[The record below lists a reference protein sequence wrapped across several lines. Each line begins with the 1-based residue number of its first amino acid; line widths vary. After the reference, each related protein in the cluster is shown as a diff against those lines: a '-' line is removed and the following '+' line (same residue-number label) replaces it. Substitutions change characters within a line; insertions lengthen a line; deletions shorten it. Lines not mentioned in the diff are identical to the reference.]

1 MRRVHAGA
9 AERLDAE
16 LAHLDLA
23 AGRPL
28 HDARVV
34 RGGARAG
41 AQAAARGLE
50 EASRS
55 HDTAA

>member
-1 MRRVHAGA
+1 VRRVHAGA

-23 AGRPL
+23 ARRPF

-34 RGGARAG
+34 GGRARAD
-41 AQAAARGLE
+41 AQAAARGL
-50 EASRS
+50 
-55 HDTAA
+55 